1 MSPTVPPISTMATSQ
16 SCGDLAHG
24 VLDLVGDVGDDL
36 DGLAEV
42 VAAAFLGDDLLVDAA
57 GGEVVVARE
66 LGVGEALVVAEVEV
80 GLGAVVGDED
90 LAVLEGRHGAGV
102 DVEVGV
108 KLHEV
113 DLEPACFE
121 EAADGGCGEA
131 LAEGRHDSACYK
143 DVLCRHVRDLFIY
156 VFNLCVVCTI
166 KYRRV
171 GRRRQ
176 VGVVGWGVTGRDEL
190 LFTICLQILYVFLM
204 AAHTG
209 IFTGVSVVLGGSQIT
224 EINGIQRVREDL

>member
-1 MSPTVPPISTMATSQ
+1 MATSQ

-57 GGEVVVARE
+57 GGEVVVAGE

-121 EAADGGCGEA
+121 QAADGGCGET
-131 LAEGRHDSACYK
+131 LAEGRHDAACYK

-156 VFNLCVVCTI
+156 VFNLCVVGTV

-176 VGVVGWGVTGRDEL
+176 VGGCWLGSYGRRRAA
-190 LFTICLQILYVFLM
+190 FLRF
-204 AAHTG
+204 AYKFSTP
-209 IFTGVSVVLGGSQIT
+209 F
-224 EINGIQRVREDL
+224 